1 MKALLIMIAT
11 VTGLCA
17 VGVAVCVQLS
27 FYMGKMSC
35 ELEQYRKSDKVQVV
49 T

>member
-1 MKALLIMIAT
+1 MKYVISIAILS
-11 VTGLCA
+11 GIIISA
-17 VGVAVCVQLS
+17 GIQFS